1 MSASEPQPGSSR
13 SVQSPAPPRLTL
25 PGALEVA
32 DPSRYTGTVRLGR
45 LLRAKDDT
53 VRVYEVCFAPGSR
66 TVWHVHTGE
75 QMLVTLTG
83 RCVVQIAGAP
93 ARHLTPGESAR
104 IPAGVRHWHGALPGE
119 PASHI
124 AMNQHGP
131 TEWGMAVTDAEFSTA
146 AGEGPS

>member
-1 MSASEPQPGSSR
+1 M
-13 SVQSPAPPRLTL
+13 QSPAPPRLTL

-32 DPSRYTGTVRLGR
+32 DSSRYTGAVRLGR
-45 LLRAKDDT
+45 LLRATDDS

-104 IPAGVRHWHGALPGE
+104 IPAGARHWHGALPGG

-131 TEWGMAVTDAEFSTA
+131 TEWGTAVTDAEFSTA

>member
-1 MSASEPQPGSSR
+1 M
-13 SVQSPAPPRLTL
+13 QSPAPPRLAA
-25 PGALEVA
+25 PEDLETG
-32 DPSRYTGTVRLGR
+32 DPQRYTGTVRVAR
-45 LLRAKDDT
+45 LLRAQDDT

-83 RCVVQIAGAP
+83 RCVVQLADSP
-93 ARHLTPGESAR
+93 ARHIGPGESAR
-104 IPAGVRHWHGALPGE
+104 IPGGVRHWHGALPGA

-131 TEWGMAVTDAEFSTA
+131 TEWGTAVTDAEFGTA
-146 AGEGPS
+146 AAQESTLGWTPDR